1 MDAVLRAAVM
11 YLALVVLFK
20 IAGRRSL
27 ADLTTFDFV
36 LLLIVG
42 EATQQALLGDDF
54 SVTNSILII
63 ATLIAIDVGFTR
75 LKRRYGRLARV
86 VDGGPTLIVEHGQWL
101 HQRMKEARVTEEDVL
116 EAARTGQGLV
126 SLEQIRYAI
135 IERNGTISIIAA
147 AQAA

>member
-11 YLALVVLFK
+11 YLVLVVLFK

-86 VDGGPTLIVEHGQWL
+86 VDGGPTLIVENGQWL
-101 HQRMKEARVTEEDVL
+101 HLRMQEARVTEEDVL

-126 SLEQIRYAI
+126 RLEQIRYAI
-135 IERNGTISIIAA
+135 IERNGTISIIP
-147 AQAA
+147 AQQAS

>member
-63 ATLIAIDVGFTR
+63 ATLIAIDVGLTR

>member
-135 IERNGTISIIAA
+135 IERNGTISIIAV